1 MQRED
6 KCRAERAFMDFG
18 EAAQAFLSDCSEG
31 VSPRVSVH
39 DSKLRQAGAAV
50 QMQARNAAAAVPGE
64 KALMPHL
71 DARLAKP

>member
-6 KCRAERAFMDFG
+6 ECRAELAFTDFG
-18 EAAQAFLSDCSEG
+18 EATQAFLSDWPER
-31 VSPRVSVH
+31 VSPRVSVY

-50 QMQARNAAAAVPGE
+50 QMQARDAAAAAPGE
-64 KALMPHL
+64 KALMPRL